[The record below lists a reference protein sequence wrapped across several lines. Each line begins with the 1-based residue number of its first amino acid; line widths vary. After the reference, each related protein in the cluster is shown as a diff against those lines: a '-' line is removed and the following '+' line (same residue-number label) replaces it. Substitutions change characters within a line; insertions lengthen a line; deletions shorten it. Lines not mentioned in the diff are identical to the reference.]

1 MGIIGMYF
9 LAKTLSSSSRSG
21 GGRYSSYYD
30 RQESR
35 LAAAQERAKELGYV
49 REAMAAVDGYE
60 ITDGAEVP
68 ARVRK
73 GVQRLFISKKRDI
86 KHRSIVILK
95 ADPNGV
101 QMPETGVDFSR
112 YSAVGV
118 IDGVTLCMF
127 EKDTGDLI
135 MMDISAGF
143 DYGPHGDFY
152 TTTYPILDGR
162 RYMDSDWYD
171 LSDISVRFTRVKAD
185 GQVVDYEKTPEGF
198 DFIPKQKIS
207 RCYDSLN
214 TGIIEF
220 GAAIKAEVNKFRLKQ
235 AQEKKST
242 SGPNEKQ

>member
-9 LAKTLSSSSRSG
+9 LAKTLNSSSRSG
-21 GGRYSSYYD
+21 GGRHSSYYD

-35 LAAAQERAKELGYV
+35 LAAAKERAKELGYI
-49 REAMAAVDGYE
+49 REAMEAVNGFE

-118 IDGVTLCMF
+118 IDGETLCMF
-127 EKDTGDLI
+127 EKNTGDLI

-162 RYMDSDWYD
+162 RYMDNDWYE
-171 LSDISVRFTRVKAD
+171 LPNITTKFTRVKAD
-185 GQVVDYEKTPEGF
+185 GTVVDNEHTPMVFHSFVRRDERHKGF
-198 DFIPKQKIS
+198 NIWP
-207 RCYDSLN
+207 
-214 TGIIEF
+214 IEF
-220 GAAIKAEVNKFRLKQ
+220 GAAIREEVGKFRAKQ
-235 AQEKKST
+235 AQETKST
-242 SGPNEKQ
+242 SDPNEKQ